1 MEPSPGIGPRID
13 SPPLNPR
20 SAGAESNSAPPPTRI
35 PAGTFLGRYEIISP
49 LATGGMGEVY
59 LAQDKQL
66 TRRVAI
72 KFPTL
77 SADRH
82 QAHARFLR
90 EARAASTLSHPYIAT
105 IYDYGEGKDGQP
117 YIVMEFVKGEALSH
131 LIHTS
136 ALTLARAVKI
146 VADVADALAE
156 AHRRGIIHRDIKP
169 SNVMI
174 NDRGEVK
181 VLDFGLAKR
190 LTEAQDTAVDSE
202 ADTIL
207 ETNTESGIV
216 LGTLL
221 YLSPEQ
227 AIGDAVDA
235 RSDIF
240 ALGVLL
246 YECITGHTAFSGNR
260 RIEIVAEVI
269 HFNPPLP
276 STINPHIPQELDR
289 ITMKAIAKEP
299 GARYQSAS
307 ALRADLLA
315 IHHTLEDSANVR
327 RQRIQKAPSTHR
339 ASAAITLSD
348 ILRRPRLSPLAVLLV
363 VVVLGLIGWGI
374 TELRRPPLHVPTA
387 EAMRLFDR
395 GTDALRMGSFFQ
407 ASNAL
412 KRATES
418 DDQFALAHAR
428 LAEAWTELDYSSRA
442 MNELLRVS
450 ELTPDRS
457 RLAPVDALYLDAV
470 KATVRRDFARAI
482 DAYSEIAQRQPDQ
495 PQVYVDLG
503 RAFEKSNQTDR
514 ALESYRTAITR
525 DRQNAIAL
533 LRLGVL
539 SARQHNLAEANAAFD
554 KAETIYQDLADVEGR
569 AEVAFQRGV
578 MLNDI
583 VGNVLDARTQL
594 ERAREIATVVNS
606 QYQLIRIIFQL
617 SSVSIKDGKTDQAQE
632 YAREAISLAQ
642 NNQMENLIARGSLDL
657 GNVYLARGDYSEAE
671 KYFQQGLETAQR
683 YGGLQN
689 MARAQLSLAS
699 LYVQRG
705 ESDRALSYDEEAL
718 SFYQSGGYLTETSQ
732 ALLLRGRALRQK
744 GNYDAALKAFTLAE
758 ATGDQIQI
766 AYAHGSIAN
775 LLLDQERYEE
785 ALKHFQEGR
794 NLYKALGYRLYEGYA
809 LMHVG
814 EALWRLGHDDEA
826 RQMLVDASRIAQEK
840 GASFN
845 ALQTAVDLVE
855 AEMALSNRKFS
866 EAVAKS
872 QEALV
877 WDGGQDKVAA
887 VQGKYLLG
895 LAQAL
900 TGRALAG
907 QRLCQEANEAATKLG
922 DPLLLARS
930 QLALAQAALL
940 SGDSKRSLENARVA
954 QTFFAGAGLQE
965 SEWRTQ
971 LIAGLASQRLG
982 DSDNAKLCFASAR
995 EQLSSLEKKWG
1006 AEVFKS
1012 YLARP
1017 DIRFYRRELDHSS
1030 SVGR

>member
-1 MEPSPGIGPRID
+1 MEPSPRIGPRIHLAQ
-13 SPPLNPR
+13 LNLR
-20 SAGAESNSAPPPTRI
+20 STGARSICAAPPRRI

-49 LATGGMGEVY
+49 LGTGGMGEVY

-66 TRRVAI
+66 NRRVAI

-77 SADRH
+77 TADKQ

-90 EARAASTLSHPYIAT
+90 EARAASTLSHPHIAT
-105 IYDYGEGKDGQP
+105 IYDYGEAKDGQP

-136 ALTLARAVKI
+136 VLTLARAVKI

-156 AHRRGIIHRDIKP
+156 AHRHGIIHRDIKP

-181 VLDFGLAKR
+181 VLDFGLAKH
-190 LTEAQDTAVDSE
+190 LTGAQANGVDSE
-202 ADTIL
+202 ADTML
-207 ETNTESGIV
+207 ETTTESGIV

-227 AIGDAVDA
+227 AIGDTVDA

-246 YECITGHTAFSGNR
+246 YECITGHLAFSGNR

-269 HFNPPLP
+269 HFNPPIP

-299 GARYQSAS
+299 GTRYQSAS

-315 IHHTLEDSANVR
+315 IYHTLEDSANVR
-327 RQRIQKAPSTHR
+327 RQLVQQASRTHR
-339 ASAAITLSD
+339 GSAVTTLSD
-348 ILRRPRLSPLAVLLV
+348 ILRRPRLSPLAVLLAVLV
-363 VVVLGLIGWGI
+363 VGVIGWGI
-374 TELRRPPLHVPTA
+374 KELRRPPLHVPSA
-387 EAMRLFDR
+387 EAMRLYDR

-412 KRATES
+412 KHATES

-428 LAEAWTELDYSSRA
+428 LAEAWMELDYGSRA
-442 MNELLRVS
+442 MSELLRVS
-450 ELTPDRS
+450 ELTPYRS

-482 DAYSEIAQRQPDQ
+482 DAYSEIAERQPDQ

-503 RAFEKSNQTDR
+503 RAFEKSNQTDK
-514 ALESYRTAITR
+514 ALESYRTAIAR

-539 SARQHNLAEANAAFD
+539 SARQHDLGEANAAFD
-554 KAETIYQDLADVEGR
+554 KAEKIYQDFANVEGR
-569 AEVAFQRGV
+569 AEVVFQRGV

-583 VGNVLDARTQL
+583 VGKVPDARTQL
-594 ERAREIATVVNS
+594 EHAREIAAVVNS
-606 QYQLIRIIFQL
+606 HYQLIKILFQL

-632 YAREAISLAQ
+632 YAREAIALAQ
-642 NNQMENLIARGSLDL
+642 NNQMENLIARGSIDL
-657 GNVYLARGDYSEAE
+657 GNVYLARGDYTEAE

-689 MARAQLSLAS
+689 VARAQLSLAS

-705 ESDRALSYDEEAL
+705 ESDRGLSFDEEAL
-718 SFYQSGGYLTETSQ
+718 SFYQSGGYRTETSQ

-744 GNYDAALKAFTLAE
+744 GNYNEALKAFALAE
-758 ATGDQIQI
+758 ETGDQTQI
-766 AYAHGSIAN
+766 AYAHGSIAG

-814 EALWRLGHDDEA
+814 EALWRLGHHDEA
-826 RQMLVDASRIAQEK
+826 RQMLVDSSRIAQDK

-855 AEMALSNRKFS
+855 AEMSLSNRKFS
-866 EAVAKS
+866 EAVTKS
-872 QEALV
+872 QEALIL
-877 WDGGQDKVAA
+877 GGPQDKVAA
-887 VQGKYLLG
+887 VQGMCLLG
-895 LAQAL
+895 LAKAL
-900 TGRALAG
+900 TGRAVAG
-907 QRLCQEANEAATKLG
+907 QRSCQEANEAATKLG

-930 QLALAQAALL
+930 QLALAHASLL
-940 SGDSKRSLENARVA
+940 SGDSKRSLENARLA

-965 SEWRTQ
+965 SAWRAQ
-971 LIAGLASQRLG
+971 LIAGLASQKLG

-1017 DIRFYRRELDHSS
+1017 DIQLYRRQLDQSS
-1030 SVGR
+1030 SVRP